1 MAHFNYNTDKFI
13 CLCTLTIVY
22 MSYIEIKTIK
32 GRKYRYER
40 TSYRVGDTVKHTSK
54 YLGPV
59 EPVNKRKNPNAGRKP
74 KLRVRELTEEEMQ
87 FIWQSLKNSKSFIK
101 DRARILRLS
110 NEGNTVKEVCKKLDF
125 HRPKVEKII
134 RQFNEKGLKVFQ
146 RGKSTGKPRRIT
158 KEQRALILQYLNTDP
173 EKLGLHY
180 NNWSHKKLSDYAKKQ
195 GIAVSPSQVGRI
207 IKQDEIKYKKKT
219 SWLYSNDP
227 DFAKKN

>member
-1 MAHFNYNTDKFI
+1 
-13 CLCTLTIVY
+13 

-40 TSYRVGDTVKHTSK
+40 TSYRVGKKVKHKSK
-54 YLGPV
+54 YLGPID
-59 EPVNKRKNPNAGRKP
+59 PVNKRRKTNAGRKP
-74 KLRVRELTEEEMQ
+74 KLRVRNLSEGEKE
-87 FIWQSLKNSKSFIK
+87 FILQNLKNSKSFIK

-110 NEGNTVKEVCKKLDF
+110 SEGNTAKEICTKLGF

-134 RQFNEKGLKVFQ
+134 KQFNENGFKIFQ
-146 RGKSTGKPRRIT
+146 RGKSPGRPRRIT
-158 KEQRALILQYLNTDP
+158 EKERALILQYLNTDP

-195 GIAVSPSQVGRI
+195 GINVSPSHVGRI

>member
-1 MAHFNYNTDKFI
+1 
-13 CLCTLTIVY
+13 

-40 TSYRVGDTVKHTSK
+40 TSYRVGKIVKHESK

-59 EPVNKRKNPNAGRKP
+59 NPVNKRKNPNAGRKP
-74 KLRVRELTEEEMQ
+74 RLKARELTKEEDQ
-87 FIWQSLKNSKSFIK
+87 FIKKNIKNTRSFIK

-110 NEGNTVKEVCKKLDF
+110 SEGNTVKDICGKLGF
-125 HRPKVEKII
+125 HRPNVEKII
-134 RQFNEKGLKVFQ
+134 KQFNENGLKIFK
-146 RGKSTGKPRRIT
+146 RGKSPGKPRRIT
-158 KEQRALILQYLNTDP
+158 EEQRALILQYLNTEP

-180 NNWSHKKLSDYAKKQ
+180 NNWSHKKLSNYAKAQ
-195 GIAVSPSQVGRI
+195 GIKVSPSQVGRI

-219 SWLYSNDP
+219 PWLYSNDP

>member
-1 MAHFNYNTDKFI
+1 
-13 CLCTLTIVY
+13 

-40 TSYRVGDTVKHTSK
+40 TSCRVGKIVKHESK

-59 EPVNKRKNPNAGRKP
+59 DPVNKRKNPNAGRKP
-74 KLRVRELTEEEMQ
+74 RLKARELTKEEDQ
-87 FIWQSLKNSKSFIK
+87 FIKKNIKNTRSFIK

-110 NEGNTVKEVCKKLDF
+110 SEGNTVKDICGKLGF
-125 HRPKVEKII
+125 HRPNVEKII
-134 RQFNEKGLKVFQ
+134 KQFNENGLKIFK
-146 RGKSTGKPRRIT
+146 RGKSPGKPRRIT
-158 KEQRALILQYLNTDP
+158 KEQRALILQYLNTEP

-180 NNWSHKKLSDYAKKQ
+180 NNWSHKKLSNYAKAQ
-195 GIAVSPSQVGRI
+195 GIKVSPSQVGRI

-219 SWLYSNDP
+219 PWLYSNDP